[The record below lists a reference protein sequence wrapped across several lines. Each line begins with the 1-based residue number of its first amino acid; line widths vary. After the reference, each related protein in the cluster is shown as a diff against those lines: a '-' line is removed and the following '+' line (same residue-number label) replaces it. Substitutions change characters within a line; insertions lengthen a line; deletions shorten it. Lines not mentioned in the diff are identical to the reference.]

1 MYKNIEQPKY
11 AWRVEPAPTK
21 YVWRVELAPKVIWYR
36 EEGQQPNALHR
47 MMQRLF
53 FGFKWEKLDYEGSE
67 NGRLQG

>member
-1 MYKNIEQPKY
+1 MAMYKNIEQP
-11 AWRVEPAPTK
+11 K

-36 EEGQQPNALHR
+36 EEGQQPNAFHR

-67 NGRLQG
+67 TDD